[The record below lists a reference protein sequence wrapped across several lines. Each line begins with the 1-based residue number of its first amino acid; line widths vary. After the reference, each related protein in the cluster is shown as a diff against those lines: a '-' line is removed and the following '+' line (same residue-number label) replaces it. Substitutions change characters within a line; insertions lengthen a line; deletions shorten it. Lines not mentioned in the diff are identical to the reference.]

1 MLEKYAITI
10 ATCVIAI
17 IAGVILGNSAV
28 YVFNKIPGKWLCDYG
43 KEPDAE
49 LLHPTRQR
57 VRSTPWKYCFSCL
70 FVMAGI
76 KLGLENPIYAV
87 IALITCWLLLE
98 MAIAD
103 LKYMIVPDQFV
114 ILMMVA
120 GIGFVPH
127 HPGGPMEGIFG
138 AIIGFGVMLLI
149 GILGKLI
156 YKTETLGGGDIKLFT
171 ALGLCVGKDGILM
184 VFVLS
189 TFITA
194 LHLGYLMARKLIK
207 PREKR
212 PLVPYIAIASTIYMV
227 ILRQMSYNIW
237 VDL

>member
-1 MLEKYAITI
+1 MLEKYAVTIITCI
-10 ATCVIAI
+10 IAI
-17 IAGVILGNSAV
+17 IVGVILGNSAV
-28 YVFNKIPGKWLCDYG
+28 YVFNKIPGKWLVDYG

-49 LLHPTRQR
+49 LLNPTRQR
-57 VRSTPWKYCFSCL
+57 IRSTPWKYCFSCL
-70 FVMAGI
+70 FVMAAI
-76 KLGLENPIYAV
+76 KLGLENPIYGV

-103 LKYMIVPDQFV
+103 LKYMIVPDQF
-114 ILMMVA
+114 IALMMIA

-127 HPGGPMEGIFG
+127 HTNGPMAGIWG
-138 AIIGFGVMLLI
+138 ACIGFGVMLII
-149 GILGKLI
+149 GILGKII

-171 ALGLCVGKDGILM
+171 ALGLCLGSEGILI

-194 LHLGYLMARKLIK
+194 LHLAYLTAKK
-207 PREKR
+207 QVKAREKR
-212 PLVPYIAIASTIYMV
+212 PLVPYIAVSSTIYMV
-227 ILRQMSYNIW
+227 ILRGMSYNIW

>member
-49 LLHPTRQR
+49 LLHTTRQR

>member
-1 MLEKYAITI
+1 
-10 ATCVIAI
+10 
-17 IAGVILGNSAV
+17 
-28 YVFNKIPGKWLCDYG
+28 
-43 KEPDAE
+43 
-49 LLHPTRQR
+49 
-57 VRSTPWKYCFSCL
+57 
-70 FVMAGI
+70 
-76 KLGLENPIYAV
+76 
-87 IALITCWLLLE
+87 
-98 MAIAD
+98 
-103 LKYMIVPDQFV
+103 
-114 ILMMVA
+114 
-120 GIGFVPH
+120 
-127 HPGGPMEGIFG
+127 MEGIFG